1 MRLSALAAAL
11 AAVAVS
17 AQSPPPPP
25 PPVGEWAFVDVNEV
39 IAVDIEF
46 DAYAAHQAMY
56 REAFAGAF
64 ANVSDGLTPYVVD
77 FQNSSA
83 GTTLVYFDTILP
95 DYEIKPVFLKIKNLF
110 DVSDPTCAATAPVGC
125 PANEPFARALR
136 ARGLPLAYPGAYY
149 NDQLVPHNSSAP
161 PTGGLVVASEVGT
174 WQIMDVNEAVVLN
187 IPFSAYAVKQTF
199 YKVAFEK
206 AIAKTLNIDADAVVV
221 NNFQTSSVGT
231 ACLFFDILL
240 PSVTPSST
248 ESVHA
253 MFQAVASMFQQCNGA
268 GVSPVGCNAGQT
280 SHLVSNLN
288 MFGIPVTDA
297 YYNDQ
302 L

>member
-17 AQSPPPPP
+17 AQSQPPP
-25 PPVGEWAFVDVNEV
+25 PPVGEWNFVDTNEV

-46 DAYAAHQAMY
+46 GAYAAHQAMY
-56 REAFAGAF
+56 REAFASAF

-83 GTTLVYFDTILP
+83 GTTLVYFDIILP
-95 DYEIKPVFLKIKNLF
+95 DYEIKTEFLQIKNLF
-110 DVSDPTCAATAPVGC
+110 DVSAPSCAATAPVGC

-161 PTGGLVVASEVGT
+161 MGGPVVASEVGT
-174 WQIMDVNEAVVLN
+174 WQVMDVNEAVVLN
-187 IPFSAYAVKQTF
+187 IPFNAYAVKQSF
-199 YKVAFEK
+199 YKVAFAK
-206 AIAKTLNIDADAVVV
+206 AIAKTLNINADAVVV
-221 NNFQTSSVGT
+221 NDFQASSVGT

-240 PSVTPSST
+240 PSVTSSST
-248 ESVHA
+248 DSVHA
-253 MFQAVASMFQQCNGA
+253 MFQSVASMFHHCHGV

-280 SHLVSNLN
+280 SLLVSNLN